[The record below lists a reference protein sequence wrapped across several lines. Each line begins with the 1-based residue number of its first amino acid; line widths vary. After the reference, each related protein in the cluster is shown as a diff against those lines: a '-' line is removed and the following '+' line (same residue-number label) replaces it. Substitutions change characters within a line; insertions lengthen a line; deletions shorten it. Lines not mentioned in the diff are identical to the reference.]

1 MVPICRRPVCR
12 VHSTGRC
19 TAFMGSFAGRVGIW
33 YKTYLPGWS
42 NFWFRRCCMPTY
54 ILLVRWTN
62 QGLQKIKESPA
73 RLEAGKKAFEAVGIK
88 LRDFHMTMGRYD
100 QVSIAEAPDDAT
112 MAKALLRLASQGNL
126 QTETLRAFTEDEYK
140 KIISEI
146 Q

>member
-1 MVPICRRPVCR
+1 
-12 VHSTGRC
+12 
-19 TAFMGSFAGRVGIW
+19 
-33 YKTYLPGWS
+33 
-42 NFWFRRCCMPTY
+42 MPTY

-62 QGLQKIKESPA
+62 QGLQKIKESSA
-73 RLEAGKKAFEAVGIK
+73 RLEAGKKAFEAAGIK
-88 LRDFHMTMGRYD
+88 LKAFYMVMGRYD

-146 Q
+146 